1 MTEVLRKWLWAL
13 RRVRRRLRDS
23 TALRQILAGPAT
35 KTIVESDIQARKRN
49 FRKSIALLEALPDT
63 SVSLERRAFN
73 YLQARDFEGV
83 LRIYAR
89 SIELGCCT
97 RKLRRTNL
105 EALANLDAKRA
116 CKLSVGEIVGSHDDI
131 DQLAYLFRYIRRCYP
146 ERVSEFAN
154 SLIEHPDYRALTLVQ
169 KVMLAHD
176 CLERGETEKAIQ
188 LQKDISK
195 RDVRAVGSAVN
206 LQLLSSQLQFKYGN
220 YRGQV
225 AAINQA
231 LLGQGLSSVALI
243 DTHRP
248 FAASNICGEVGP
260 ATGARPY
267 SVSVIMTARNSS
279 ATIAYAIESILRQ
292 THQNLEL
299 IIIDDDSEDLTLA
312 TAQRAIGSDV
322 RAKIVSLPKNVG
334 TYAARNVALLHAKG
348 EFVTCQDSDDWA
360 HPQKLENLT
369 AILTQSRDKIGAF
382 SHHVRCSA
390 VHGMHNRNGHYTRR
404 DISSLLYRREKVVQA
419 IGYYDEVRAGA
430 DGEHQFRLERKF
442 GSEALIDMPLTLNFV
457 ALSET
462 SLTGG
467 GPFSID
473 DNTGSFSPL
482 RNEYRRS
489 YCAWHESAS
498 DLYVPYAPKHRPFSV
513 PAELLP

>member
-1 MTEVLRKWLWAL
+1 VTEVLRKWLREL
-13 RRVRRRLRDS
+13 RRFVRHLRVS
-23 TALRQILAGPAT
+23 KALNQILAGHAT
-35 KTIVESDIQARKRN
+35 RTILEADLETHNRN

-63 SVSLERRAFN
+63 SASLERRAFN

-83 LRIYAR
+83 LRIHAR

-97 RKLRRTNL
+97 KKMRRINL
-105 EALANLDAKRA
+105 EALANLDANRA
-116 CKLSVGEIVGSHDDI
+116 CELAVREIAGSNNDI

-146 ERVSEFAN
+146 ERVAQFSN
-154 SLIEHPDYRALTLVQ
+154 LLTEHPDYEALTLIQ

-176 CLERGETEKAIQ
+176 CLERGEIEKAIQ
-188 LQKDISK
+188 LQKDIRE
-195 RDVRAVGSAVN
+195 RDVRAVGSAVH
-206 LQLLSSQLQFKYGN
+206 LQLLASQLQFKNGN

-231 LLGQGLSSVALI
+231 LLAQTLSSVALI
-243 DTHRP
+243 DAGSP

-260 ATGARPY
+260 PTQALPF

-279 ATIAYAIESILRQ
+279 ATIAYAVESILKQ
-292 THQNLEL
+292 THRNLEL

-312 TAQRAIGSDV
+312 TAQRTIGSDG
-322 RAKIVSLPKNVG
+322 RAKIISLPKNVG
-334 TYAARNVALLHAKG
+334 TYAARNVALSQAKG
-348 EFVTCQDSDDWA
+348 DFVTCQDSDDWA
-360 HPQKLENLT
+360 HPQKLEKLT
-369 AILTQSRDKIGAF
+369 ASLAQSRNKIGAF

-390 VHGMHNRNGHYTRR
+390 VHGMQNRNGHYTRR

-419 IGYYDEVRAGA
+419 MGYYDEVRAGA
-430 DGEHQFRLERKF
+430 DGEHQFRLERIF
-442 GSEALIDMPLTLNFV
+442 GSEALVNVPLTLNFV

-467 GPFSID
+467 GMFSID

-498 DLYVPYAPKHRPFSV
+498 DLYMPYAPEHRAFPV
-513 PAELLP
+513 PTELLP

>member
-1 MTEVLRKWLWAL
+1 MTEVLRKWLWEL
-13 RRVRRRLRDS
+13 RRFGRRLRAS
-23 TALRQILAGPAT
+23 TALNQILAGPAT
-35 KTIVESDIQARKRN
+35 RAIREADIEARNRN

-63 SVSLERRAFN
+63 SVTLERRAFN

-83 LRIYAR
+83 LRIHAR

-97 RKLRRTNL
+97 KKLRRINL
-105 EALANLDAKRA
+105 EALANLDSKRTGEQ
-116 CKLSVGEIVGSHDDI
+116 SVEEIAGSHDDI
-131 DQLAYLFRYIRRCYP
+131 DQLAYLFRYVRRCSP
-146 ERVSEFAN
+146 ERVSEFSN

-176 CLERGETEKAIQ
+176 CLERGEIEKATQ
-188 LQKDISK
+188 LQNDLRE
-195 RDVRAVGSAVN
+195 RDVRVAGSAVD
-206 LQLLSSQLQFKYGN
+206 LQLLASQLQFKHGN
-220 YRGQV
+220 YGGQV
-225 AAINQA
+225 AAINLA
-231 LLGQGLSSVALI
+231 LLAQGLSSVALI
-243 DTHRP
+243 DVGSP
-248 FAASNICGEVGP
+248 FAANNIRGEVGP
-260 ATGARPY
+260 ATGALLN

-292 THQNLEL
+292 THRNLEL
-299 IIIDDDSEDLTLA
+299 IIIDDDSEDLTVA
-312 TAQRAIGSDV
+312 TAQRAIGSDE

-360 HPQKLENLT
+360 HPQKLEKLT
-369 AILTQSRDKIGAF
+369 ASLAKSCDKIGAF

-430 DGEHQFRLERKF
+430 DGEHQFRLERTF
-442 GSEALIDMPLTLNFV
+442 GSESLIDMPLTLNFV

-498 DLYVPYAPKHRPFSV
+498 NLYLPHAPKNRAFPV